1 MVPGQMTVMSKSMR
15 ESSSEPRRGT
25 DPVEEAY
32 LRLVGERV
40 RLNRVQRGMSRK
52 ALSQNSG
59 VSERYLAELERGTGN
74 ASLLVLKSISTA
86 LSLRVEDLISEQEMK
101 SAELGIAVRQ
111 LEQLSS
117 GELSEVRDLIS
128 RRYGRSA
135 SSSIGRIALVGL
147 RGAGKTAL
155 GRNAAQALGVPCIE
169 IDREIER
176 ASSMDLPEIFAVHGD
191 TVYRRL
197 ENESLDA
204 VIGSVPRAI
213 ITTGGGIVLSRD
225 TYDKLLA
232 NCFVVWVTASEQ
244 QLAERAKSDL
254 GLSSQALTP
263 RAREELVKALR
274 AREPLY
280 RRANAVI
287 DTTGKSNEQVLEE
300 FLRLVSAADTGKD
313 RPV

>member
-1 MVPGQMTVMSKSMR
+1 MIPGQTTVMSKTMR
-15 ESSSEPRRGT
+15 EATAEPRRGT
-25 DPVEEAY
+25 DPVEGAY

-40 RLNRVQRGMSRK
+40 RLNRVKRGLSRK

-74 ASLLVLKSISTA
+74 ASLLVLKSISAA
-86 LSLRVEDLISEQEMK
+86 LNLKVEDLISEQEPK
-101 SAELGIAVRQ
+101 SAELALVIRQ

-117 GELSEVRDLIS
+117 SELAEVRDLMA
-128 RRYGRSA
+128 RRYGRTA
-135 SSSIGRIALVGL
+135 TASIGRIALVGL

-176 ASSMDLPEIFAVHGD
+176 ASSMDLPEIFAVHGEA
-191 TVYRRL
+191 VYRRL

-213 ITTGGGIVLSRD
+213 ITTGGGIVLSQQ
-225 TYDKLLA
+225 TYDKLLD
-232 NCFVVWVTASEQ
+232 NCFVVWVTASEE
-244 QLAERAKSDL
+244 QLAARAKSDL
-254 GLSSQALTP
+254 GLSSQTLAP
-263 RAREELVKALR
+263 RAREELVRALR

-280 RRANAVI
+280 RRANAII
-287 DTTGKSNEQVLEE
+287 DTTGKTNEDVLEE
-300 FLRLVSAADTGKD
+300 FLSLVSAADTGKHV
-313 RPV
+313 PV